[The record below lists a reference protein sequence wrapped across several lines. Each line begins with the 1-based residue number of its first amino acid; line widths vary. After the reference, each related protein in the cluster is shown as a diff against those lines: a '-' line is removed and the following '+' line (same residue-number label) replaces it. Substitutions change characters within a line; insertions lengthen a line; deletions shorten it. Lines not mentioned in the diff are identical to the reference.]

1 MLVDYARSHE
11 VLFDQVESKLKG
23 DSRWEQVALGRAEL
37 EDIFRDHVDTL
48 FDKAK
53 KAFFTLVESVV
64 GTKLTTTWEEVM
76 RDHQEIKDDAR
87 YLRLSSNAPLRAEKG
102 PQLFAEF
109 SRTRVWL
116 SAFAPLLEDSGGWT
130 TYGCL
135 SLGCSWSR
143 PSGTTLSC

>member
-1 MLVDYARSHE
+1 

-37 EDIFRDHVDTL
+37 EDIFRDHVDTH

-76 RDHQEIKDDAR
+76 RDHPEIKDDAR

-109 SRTRVWL
+109 SGPGYGSLPSPPCWKIRVDG
-116 SAFAPLLEDSGGWT
+116 LLTGVFPWGVV
-130 TYGCL
+130 GAGQAGL
-135 SLGCSWSR
+135 
-143 PSGTTLSC
+143 P